1 VATVLSNWNS
11 QHPELDPLPFPRKLN
26 DSELME
32 ALEHA
37 APEDWKAELK
47 KQHIT
52 TFTSLNAMTWRYRD
66 IQDAGEDLAKS
77 DKHGQ
82 DEPWQSEDGSQP
94 PRNRRSRTRKRKT
107 GDKQRGSGSPSENDQ
122 NGKGSPSN
130 KKHRRN
136 NGDRNK
142 RNGRDSCKHC
152 GERHNSSKDCW
163 ELLEIKDKHPEW
175 WRATDKKD
183 QSNGKSKRGKG
194 NNHEK
199 TAKLEQSNKIQLSK
213 KAFARLVRY
222 AKRGREQNA
231 HDWDNS
237 EEETESVRDT
247 LAYYEN
253 MRKSHG
259 TISSDSDSL

>member
-1 VATVLSNWNS
+1 
-11 QHPELDPLPFPRKLN
+11 
-26 DSELME
+26 ME

-52 TFTSLNAMTWRYRD
+52 NFTSLNAMTWRYRD

-82 DEPWQSEDGSQP
+82 DDSSQSDDGSQH
-94 PRNRRSRTRKRKT
+94 PRNRRSHTHKRKP
-107 GDKQRGSGSPSENDQ
+107 GNKQRGSGSPSEDED
-122 NGKGSPSN
+122 GKGSPSN

-136 NGDRNK
+136 NGDHNK
-142 RNGRDSCKHC
+142 QKGRDKCEHC
-152 GERHNSSKDCW
+152 GGRHKSKDCW
-163 ELLEIKDKHPEW
+163 ELPENKDNRPEW
-175 WRATDKKD
+175 WPRAKDKKD

-199 TAKLEQSNKIQLSK
+199 KAKLEQSNKIELSK
-213 KAFARLVRY
+213 EAFARLVRD

-231 HDWDNS
+231 YKLNVS

-247 LAYYEN
+247 KEYYEN

-259 TISSDSDSL
+259 NISSDSESLK